1 MNTKREIRKEK
12 SIIENLNNTKLNPTL
27 KTIKGSFKMPRN
39 FNVKKNYL
47 IS

>member
-12 SIIENLNNTKLNPTL
+12 SIIENLKNTKLNPTL